1 VPTSQEERGLLVS
14 REFCIV
20 APDFSLSVASDCPD
34 TLSLVQRY
42 LLPWLPRVSE
52 PRQDVGLRF
61 SLTRNSMPGCF
72 PEKFEVQLNDRVI
85 AESEA
90 LPYLFTLL
98 QQAVDERMIRNLQ
111 RETAVH
117 AGVVAYR
124 SKAILL
130 AGPSGSGKS
139 RLVQELLRQ
148 GAEYCSD
155 EYAILDTLGNVRPY
169 PRALMIRKDGEEQHP
184 VLASDFGAKVRTGPA
199 PVALILFLRY
209 QPDAPGLDIA
219 PLDRSEALIRLLQN
233 TPQVLAEKPDVIE
246 PLRAAISRAVSF
258 AGVRGDAGETA
269 TEILRLA
276 EHAAERA

>member
-1 VPTSQEERGLLVS
+1 LVS

-20 APDFSLSVASDCPD
+20 APDFSLSVASDCPE
-34 TLSLVQRY
+34 TLGVVRRY
-42 LLPWLPRVSE
+42 LLPWLPRVPA
-52 PRQDVGLRF
+52 PRQDVDLRF
-61 SLTRNSMPGCF
+61 MLTRNSAAGGF
-72 PEKFEVQLNDRVI
+72 PEKFQVRLNDRVI

-98 QQAVDERMIRNLQ
+98 QQAVDECMIGNLH

-117 AGVVAYR
+117 AGVVAYHG
-124 SKAILL
+124 KAIVLS
-130 AGPSGSGKS
+130 GPSGAGKS

-155 EYAILDTLGNVRPY
+155 EYAILDALGNVRPY

-184 VLASDFGAKVRTGPA
+184 VLASDFGAKVRTEPA

-209 QPDAPGLDIA
+209 QPDAPGLDMA

-246 PLRAAISRAVSF
+246 PLTAAVSRAVSF
-258 AGVRGDAGETA
+258 AGVRCDAAETA
-269 TEILRLA
+269 AEILRLA